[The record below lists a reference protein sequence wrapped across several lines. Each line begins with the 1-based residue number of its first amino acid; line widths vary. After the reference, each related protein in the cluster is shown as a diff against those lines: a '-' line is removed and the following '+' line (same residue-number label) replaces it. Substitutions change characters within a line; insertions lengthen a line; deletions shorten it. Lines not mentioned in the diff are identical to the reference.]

1 MKINFNNV
9 RKQACYAYDRL
20 VDTLN
25 ENRDEEDK
33 NTIVIDADD
42 LYDVMNDL
50 RMMIGSIAMTYEE
63 DNAEFMDMYE
73 EIYPEPKA
81 MAILKTSE
89 DDDD

>member
-1 MKINFNNV
+1 MKINFNNC

-20 VDTLN
+20 VDVLN
-25 ENRDEEDK
+25 YSRDEDDK
-33 NTIVIDADD
+33 NIIVIDADD

-50 RMMIGSIAMTYEE
+50 RMFIGSCAMTYEE
-63 DNAEFMDMYE
+63 GNEDFKDVFE

-89 DDDD
+89 DDE